1 LFNRKQLIA
10 LMIPLIIE
18 QTLTVTVGIADSM
31 MVAAAGETAVAGV
44 SLVDSINNLMLSIL
58 AALATGGAVVCSQYL
73 GKKRGD
79 LASQAADQLMLSSA
93 ALALAASVFMFL
105 FNKLLLGLVF
115 PKTEEAVMNQAA
127 TYFFWISMTY
137 PFMSIYN
144 SGAALFRS
152 MGNSRISMLV
162 SILMNVLNICGN
174 AVLIFGL
181 HMGVA
186 GAAIA
191 TLISRIVGAAILFW
205 RVSMPAYELHT
216 SGFHLVRPD
225 FTLVRKI
232 MSVGIPSGMENGLFQ
247 VGKIITASI
256 VAVHGTAQ
264 ILASSVSF
272 VLATFMLIP
281 GQAVSLAMI
290 TVVGQSI
297 GAGRIKE
304 ARSYTWKLLAAS
316 SVSIAVMS
324 FAVLALR
331 PVLLGAYHMSDEAY
345 NTAWH
350 LLFLHTVIG
359 IPIWPFS
366 FNLPNALRAGNDA
379 TFTMA
384 VSLISMWTFRVGLSW
399 LLGAK
404 YAATGVWYAMFID
417 WTFRSIVFTLRFRT
431 DKWYAKR
438 LV

>member
-1 LFNRKQLIA
+1 MFNRKQLIA

-44 SLVDSINNLMLSIL
+44 SLVDTINNLMLAIL

-79 LASQAADQLMLSSA
+79 LASAAADQLLLSSA
-93 ALALAASVFMFL
+93 VLALTISLIMF
-105 FNKLLLGLVF
+105 FSNRWLLGVVF
-115 PKTEEAVMNQAA
+115 PKTEEAVMNQAVR
-127 TYFFWISMTY
+127 YFFWISLTY

-144 SGAALFRS
+144 SSAALFRS

-162 SILMNVLNICGN
+162 SILMNIINLCGN
-174 AVLIFGL
+174 AILIFGL
-181 HMGVA
+181 QMGVA

-191 TLISRIVGAAILFW
+191 TLVSRIIGSAILW
-205 RVSMPAYELHT
+205 RRISLPAYELHT
-216 SGFHLVRPD
+216 SGFRIVKPD
-225 FTLVRKI
+225 FSLIRKI

-272 VLATFMLIP
+272 LLATFMLIP
-281 GQAVSLAMI
+281 GQAISLAII
-290 TVVGQSI
+290 TVVGQSV

-304 ARSYTWKLLAAS
+304 ARSYTWKLLAVS
-316 SVSIAVMS
+316 SAAIAVAS
-324 FAVLALR
+324 FTVLGLR

-345 NTAWH
+345 RTSWN

-359 IPIWPFS
+359 IPLWPFS

-384 VSLISMWTFRVGLSW
+384 VSLTSMWAFRVGLSVI
-399 LLGAK
+399 LGAR
-404 YAATGVWYAMFID
+404 YAATGVWIAMFVD
-417 WTFRSIVFTLRFRT
+417 WFFRSVIFTMRFCS